1 MKNKKYTG
9 GARIGNS
16 NATWPF
22 ATLTVSKDRLDL
34 NATILGNYSFTRDD
48 IISLEPHSGI
58 LSDGV
63 RIIHKVPNYKE
74 KVIFWTLGS
83 AKTIINEIKNIGFLD
98 YYSST
103 VDSDIKNQ
111 VISKQ
116 KQGGFP
122 IKKPFAI
129 GVIVLWNI
137 LFLFDF
143 IKFFNEETEGI
154 PLGNGAILA
163 LSSVLIISLL
173 ILLSKNFRS
182 MVLVEGR
189 ELKDI
194 SKFLFFIIFIAGFM
208 LVNLYFFGK
217 MQSF

>member
-1 MKNKKYTG
+1 MENIKYTG
-9 GARIGNS
+9 GARIGTS

-22 ATLTVSKDRLDL
+22 ASLTVSKDRLDL
-34 NATILGNYSFTRDD
+34 NTTILGNYSFTRDD
-48 IISLEPHSGI
+48 IISLEPHSGFV
-58 LSDGV
+58 SDGV
-63 RIIHKVPNYKE
+63 RINHKVPNYKE

-98 YYSST
+98 YHTST
-103 VDSDIKNQ
+103 VDSDTKHQ
-111 VISKQ
+111 VIRKQ

-129 GVIVLWNI
+129 GVIVLWNV

-143 IKFFNEETEGI
+143 LKFFNGETDGI

-173 ILLSKNFRS
+173 ILLSKSFRRK
-182 MVLVEGR
+182 VLKEDR

-194 SKFLFFIIFIAGFM
+194 SKFLYFIIFITGFM
-208 LVNLYFFGK
+208 LVNLFFIGK
-217 MQSF
+217 I